1 MKKMESTQKNI
12 THGLLSRLVVIM
24 AFLFA
29 GGGAFAAV
37 GPYVV
42 FDSDAKTMT
51 FKYGEQPLIDDKQC
65 FTLNSKT
72 YVPNWSAKDD
82 IKKNVT
88 TVVFDESFAAAR
100 PTTCRSWFNNFSQLT
115 EIKGIKNL
123 NTSEVRYMSYMFAGC
138 SKLKSVDLTYMN
150 LQNVEDMDNM
160 FYYCLV
166 LKTVYLKGLNT
177 SNVKNMKSMF
187 ELCISLEHLDLSSFN
202 TQNVKNVQKMFYECR
217 SLKAIYAS
225 TNFVV
230 NIPNPISKAEMFSGC
245 SMLVGESMSYSPA
258 CVDGDYAKIVG
269 GYFLDAT
276 DLKPWV
282 KQNDK
287 TITFYYG
294 YKKTFREGEYELSY
308 WLNKNKEKSKPFTKA
323 TFDESFALYQPISC
337 EDWFNDYTELE
348 EIENLHY
355 LNTSKVTTMCN
366 MFHKCTSLKS
376 LDLSAFETSNVEDFG
391 YMFRRCNRL
400 ESLDVSSFDTSA
412 ATTMWAM
419 FTLCQKLKTIDLTNF
434 ETANVQR
441 MGYMFSSCTNLKA
454 VIVGSK
460 FSNSQAY
467 CADMFKN
474 TPAQLYSHI
483 DDYLANTGN
492 KTFGDKKIS
501 RSIKPYFPVN
511 DKAVYGT
518 LCSPVG
524 GTLGDGTFIGFDKL
538 YEVDADRTDKTAV
551 KLKQVTK
558 IEAGKPY
565 IYHRDLTA
573 DTPVAAAV
581 SFDATNAKV
590 SAPVNSGMMRGS
602 FKSITAPGGSYI
614 LQTDGMFHRVASGN
628 KSLKVGAYRAY
639 LNMSKVG
646 REAKTVTMSFD
657 DETTG
662 ITDVNAPAA
671 EPADTPIYDLSG
683 RHISSPQ
690 RGQIFIFKGK
700 KVKR

>member
-1 MKKMESTQKNI
+1 M
-12 THGLLSRLVVIM
+12 
-24 AFLFA
+24 
-29 GGGAFAAV
+29 
-37 GPYVV
+37 

-72 YVPNWSAKDD
+72 YVPNWSDKDEL
-82 IKKNVT
+82 KKNVT
-88 TVVFDESFAAAR
+88 TVVFDKSFASAS
-100 PTTCRSWFNNFSQLT
+100 PTTCKSWFNGFYQLT

-123 NTSEVRYMSYMFAGC
+123 NTSQVRYMSYMFAGC

-150 LQNVEDMDNM
+150 LQNVEDMDYM

-187 ELCISLEHLDLSSFN
+187 ELCRSLEHLDLSSFN
-202 TQNVKNVQKMFYECR
+202 TQNVKNFQKMFYECN

-225 TNFVV
+225 PKFVV
-230 NIPNPISKAEMFSGC
+230 NVSDLDSKANMFYRC
-245 SMLVGESMSYSPA
+245 YNLAGESKSYNPA
-258 CVDGDYAKIVG
+258 HINGDYAKIVG

-276 DLKPWV
+276 YLKQWV
-282 KQNDK
+282 KLNDK
-287 TITFYYG
+287 TITLYYG
-294 YKKTFREGEYELSY
+294 YKKTLCEGEGEYKLDD

-323 TFDESFALYQPISC
+323 TFDESFALNQPISC
-337 EDWFNDYTELE
+337 EYWFYNYTKLE

-355 LNTSKVTTMCN
+355 LNTSKVTTMHG
-366 MFHKCTSLKS
+366 MFFHCPCLKS
-376 LDLSAFETSNVEDFG
+376 LDLSAFETSNVKDFA
-391 YMFRRCNRL
+391 YLFYSCNRL

-412 ATTMWAM
+412 ATTMQAM
-419 FTLCQKLKTIDLTNF
+419 FTYCEKLKTIDLTNF
-434 ETANVQR
+434 ETANVQS
-441 MGYMFSSCTNLKA
+441 MKYMFSTCTNLKA

-460 FSNSQAY
+460 FSNGKNKY
-467 CADMFKN
+467 TDMFKN

-581 SFDATNAKV
+581 SFDATNAKA

-639 LNMSKVG
+639 LDMSKVG
-646 REAKTVTMSFD
+646 SEAKTVTMSFD

-662 ITDVNAPAA
+662 ITDVNAPAD
-671 EPADTPIYDLSG
+671 ESADTTIYDLSG
-683 RHISSPQ
+683 RRISSPQ
-690 RGQIFIFKGK
+690 RGQVYIFKGK
-700 KVKR
+700 KLLKVKK

>member
-1 MKKMESTQKNI
+1 MQ
-12 THGLLSRLVVIM
+12 
-24 AFLFA
+24 

-51 FKYGEQPLIDDKQC
+51 FKYGEQPTIDDVKC

-72 YVPNWSAKDD
+72 YVPNWSDKDEL
-82 IKKNVT
+82 KKNVT
-88 TVVFDESFAAAR
+88 TVVFDKSFAAAR

-308 WLNKNKEKSKPFTKA
+308 WLNKNKDKSKPFTKA

-337 EDWFNDYTELE
+337 EDWFNDYTKLE

-355 LNTSKVTTMCN
+355 LNTSKVTTMCS

-434 ETANVQR
+434 ETANVQKTSF
-441 MGYMFSSCTNLKA
+441 MFSSCTNLKA

-492 KTFGDKKIS
+492 KTFAYGDIS
-501 RSIKPYFPVN
+501 RSIKPYFPIN
-511 DKAVYGT
+511 DKAEYGT

-524 GTLGDGTFIGFDKL
+524 GTLGEGTFIGFDKL

-573 DTPVAAAV
+573 DTPIAAAV
-581 SFDATNAKV
+581 SFDATDAKA

-639 LNMSKVG
+639 LNMNKVG
-646 REAKTVTMSFD
+646 SEAKTVTMSFD

-683 RHISSPQ
+683 RRISSPQ
-690 RGQIFIFKGK
+690 RGQVYIFKGK

>member
-1 MKKMESTQKNI
+1 MQ
-12 THGLLSRLVVIM
+12 
-24 AFLFA
+24 

-51 FKYGEQPLIDDKQC
+51 FKYGEQPTIDNKQC

-166 LKTVYLKGLNT
+166 LKTIYLKGLNT

-187 ELCISLEHLDLSSFN
+187 ELCKSLEHLDLSSFDS
-202 TQNVKNVQKMFYECR
+202 QKVKNFQKMFYECS

-225 TNFVV
+225 PKFVV
-230 NIPNPISKAEMFSGC
+230 NYPNSGSEMFFRC
-245 SMLVGESMSYSPA
+245 SNLAGESKIYNSA
-258 CVDGDYAKIVG
+258 HVNGDFAKIDG

-276 DLKPWV
+276 YLKPWV
-282 KQNDK
+282 KLNDK
-287 TITFYYG
+287 TITLYYG
-294 YKKTFREGEYELSY
+294 YKKTLGTREYELID
-308 WLNKNKEKSKPFTKA
+308 WTNKNKDKSKPFTKA
-323 TFDESFALYQPISC
+323 TFDASFALYQPISC
-337 EDWFNDYTELE
+337 EDWFNDYTKLE

-355 LNTSKVTTMCN
+355 LNTSKVTTMCS

-391 YMFRRCNRL
+391 YMFRRCNSL

-467 CADMFKN
+467 CADMFKD

-492 KTFGDKKIS
+492 KTFAYGKIS

-511 DKAVYGT
+511 DKAEYGT

-524 GTLGDGTFIGFDKL
+524 GTLGDGTFIGFDRL

-581 SFDATNAKV
+581 SFDATDAKA

-639 LNMSKVG
+639 LNMNKVG
-646 REAKTVTMSFD
+646 SEAKTVTMSFD

-662 ITDVNAPAA
+662 ITDVNAPAT
-671 EPADTPIYDLSG
+671 ESADTTIYDLSG
-683 RHISSPQ
+683 RRISSPQ
-690 RGQIFIFKGK
+690 RGQVYIFKGK
-700 KVKR
+700 KLLKVKK